1 MSWIGPVFI
10 ASTGLLCMV
19 CPKLFTNAKGVQFES
34 AREKLR
40 NGGAALLVVGTL
52 LGFLDW
58 LQGG

>member
-10 ASTGLLCMV
+10 ALVGLLCMIW
-19 CPKLFTNAKGVQFES
+19 PKLFTNAKGVQFES
-34 AREKLR
+34 ARAKLR
-40 NGGAALLVVGTL
+40 NGGAGLFVVGTL